1 MLMCL
6 SNKYEKIKMIY
17 LCKVEKVQI
26 YASNIKLLFSTGQ
39 YSNFLKM
46 G

>member
-17 LCKVEKVQI
+17 LWNVEKVQI
-26 YASNIKLLFSTGQ
+26 SANALKL
-39 YSNFLKM
+39 M
-46 G
+46 PVV